1 MWVESLLLVALVA
14 GVRGQGEQVY
24 CFTDDP
30 DPYVGFSTKT
40 AYNLA
45 RGEVT
50 PEEIVPEGCEPRQ
63 IWHLVRHGTRYPS
76 DDDTAAFLL
85 TLPGLQI
92 DILLAHQ
99 EGQGELCDGDLTL
112 LTGWSI
118 GALNMTW
125 SSQLAP
131 EGYRELEAIATRY
144 KESLPLLLDQPFT
157 NSSFKFRHTATQRTE
172 ASARSYALG
181 LFGDDSAYIPE
192 ALDPDPLLR
201 FYDVCS
207 DYQTQVEDN
216 PDATLETRLFEEGEE
231 MTSVVFNVS
240 RRLGVPLV
248 LDEVLVL
255 YDACR
260 FYKAWDPPSAAA
272 WCVVFTPD
280 DLKVLE
286 YWQDLDYYYTNGYGH
301 AINYEM
307 ACPPVQDL
315 LQHFSAVVEGQEEPS
330 GVFHFSHSEALQ
342 PVMTRL
348 GLFLDSKP
356 LTHDHEDPDR
366 LWRTSRHGSF
376 ATNVAF
382 TLSSCGADQWWVS
395 AAVSEQVVSLGGC
408 ASSLG
413 CTWDEFIATYGQ
425 FLQCDL
431 DAICHNTLTADL
443 AISTSVN

>member
-280 DLKVLE
+280 DLKV
-286 YWQDLDYYYTNGYGH
+286 
-301 AINYEM
+301 
-307 ACPPVQDL
+307 
-315 LQHFSAVVEGQEEPS
+315 
-330 GVFHFSHSEALQ
+330 
-342 PVMTRL
+342 MTRL
-348 GLFLDSKP
+348 GLFQDSKP